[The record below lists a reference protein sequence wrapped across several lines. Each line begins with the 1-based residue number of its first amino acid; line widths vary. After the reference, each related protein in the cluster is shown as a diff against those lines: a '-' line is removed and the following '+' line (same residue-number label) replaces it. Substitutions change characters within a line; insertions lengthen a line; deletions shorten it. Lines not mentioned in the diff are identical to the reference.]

1 MNSRE
6 LYSVGDRPEHFYMIG
21 SMGLASSIGLGVAL
35 RRPERPVVILDGDGN
50 VLMNLGTLGN
60 IGESAPANLFHL
72 VIDNGVHASTGGQR
86 TISREIPLEEIA
98 RSCGYLRSER
108 VGDLASLERS
118 LRSLWREPGPAF
130 LLIEVEPGN
139 VSGIG
144 RVEMD
149 PPEIA
154 RRFREC
160 ATGTKS

>member
-6 LYSVGDRPEHFYMIG
+6 LFTVGDRPEHFYMIG

-72 VIDNGVHASTGGQR
+72 VIDNGVYDSTGGQR
-86 TISREIPLEEIA
+86 TISKAVSLESVA
-98 RSCGYLRSER
+98 RSCGYQRCER
-108 VGDLASLERS
+108 VNDLISLERL

-139 VSGIG
+139 AEGIG
-144 RVEMD
+144 RVEMT

-154 RRFREC
+154 RRFRES
-160 ATGTKS
+160 ATGSKG